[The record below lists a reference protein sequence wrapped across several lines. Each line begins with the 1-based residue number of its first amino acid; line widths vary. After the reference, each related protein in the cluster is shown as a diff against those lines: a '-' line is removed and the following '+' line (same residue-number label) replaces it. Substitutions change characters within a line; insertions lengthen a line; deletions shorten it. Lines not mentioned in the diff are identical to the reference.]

1 MKSKDPI
8 INKIVNAFNKFNPE
22 KIEVLDQFYDPET
35 VFQDPAVKLQ
45 GLNQLK
51 KYYAAVYRNVKSI
64 HFEFHDVQKTPTSYF
79 AIWTMTLSASGLNSG
94 KKFSVEGISI
104 LEFNKKEL
112 VTFHRDYV
120 DLGAMVYEKL
130 PILGKL
136 IKVVKKQLAHGH

>member
-8 INKIVNAFNKFNPE
+8 INKIVNAFNEFSPE
-22 KIEVLDQFYDPET
+22 KIEVLDQFYDSET
-35 VFQDPAVKLQ
+35 VFQDPAVKLK

-51 KYYAAVYRNVKSI
+51 KYYAAVYKNVKSI
-64 HFEFHDVQKTPTSYF
+64 QFEFHDIQKTPTSYF

-94 KKFSVEGISI
+94 KKFSVEGMSV

-130 PILGKL
+130 PVLGKL